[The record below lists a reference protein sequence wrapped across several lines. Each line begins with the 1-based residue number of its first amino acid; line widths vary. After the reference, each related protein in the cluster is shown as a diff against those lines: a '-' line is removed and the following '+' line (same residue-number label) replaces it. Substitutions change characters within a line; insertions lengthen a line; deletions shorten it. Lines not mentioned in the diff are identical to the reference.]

1 MDNKESIKKLEL
13 VLVILGY
20 FSFFVYSSIFVFI
33 LVKLKG
39 RLLLGLGSL
48 LVIYEI
54 FFITKV
60 ISFSI
65 YYV

>member
-65 YYV
+65 YYA

>member
-60 ISFSI
+60 I
-65 YYV
+65 

>member
-1 MDNKESIKKLEL
+1 
-13 VLVILGY
+13 
-20 FSFFVYSSIFVFI
+20 
-33 LVKLKG
+33 LKG

-65 YYV
+65 YYA